1 MPFANISA
9 LLPCPFTGKG
19 LGKGVGGEA
28 VVTLYYESSKNS

>member
-19 LGKGVGGEA
+19 LGKGVGGRGRGY
-28 VVTLYYESSKNS
+28 TIL

>member
-19 LGKGVGGEA
+19 LGKGVGRGRGYSI
-28 VVTLYYESSKNS
+28 L

>member
-9 LLPCPFTGKG
+9 LLPCPLRGKG
-19 LGKGVGGEA
+19 WEKGSGAEA

>member
-19 LGKGVGGEA
+19 LGKGVGRGRGY
-28 VVTLYYESSKNS
+28 TIL